1 MPAQDTNGPLTG
13 VRIIDLTIY
22 QAGPIAA
29 MLLADLG
36 ADVIKVESVAGDP
49 TRRTRAGAPQ
59 DLRPGT
65 PPTTLSWAT
74 CNRNKRSVTLDLSDE
89 GAQPTFHR
97 LLESADVMLTN
108 LHPRTLRQLKADEAT
123 VHAVNPK
130 LVYTRVAG
138 LGDRGPRAE
147 DYAQDMTGMSY
158 SGILFQYSN
167 REDVPFAPPG
177 AMNDV
182 MTATIAAFG
191 TLAAIMQQRRTGEGQ
206 YISGSLVQTPLWAQ
220 LLTATTLA
228 NTTTPTEIHDRFHP
242 RSALGNQYRCGD
254 GRWIAIAGIEAK
266 YWPVFCEA
274 VGTEHLLADERF
286 ATFELMQRNTPELL
300 PLLDA
305 HFATAPADH
314 WLERMRALGL
324 WCGPVN
330 QLRDVLTDDH
340 VAANGYLQTLD
351 DGSRTVAMPFHLRGY
366 QPGLKAG
373 PPLGAHTDEVL
384 EELGIKVGAG
394 A

>member
-1 MPAQDTNGPLTG
+1 MPAQDTNGPLSG

-36 ADVIKVESVAGDP
+36 ADVIKVESIAGDP
-49 TRRTRAGAPQ
+49 TRRTRAGAPP
-59 DLRPGT
+59 DLRPGE

-74 CNRNKRSVTLDLSDE
+74 CNRNKRSVVLDLSDD
-89 GAQPTFHR
+89 GAQPVFHQ
-97 LLESADVMLTN
+97 LLASADVMLTN
-108 LHPRTLRQLKADEAT
+108 LHPRTLRQLKADEET

-182 MTATIAAFG
+182 MTATMAAFG

-220 LLTATTLA
+220 MMTVGTLA
-228 NTTTPTEIHDRFHP
+228 NTTTVSEVHDRDHP
-242 RSALGNQYRCGD
+242 RSGLVNQYKCGD
-254 GRWIAIAGIEAK
+254 GRWICMAGIEAK
-266 YWPVFCEA
+266 YWPIFCDA
-274 VGTEHLLADERF
+274 VGAQHLMADERF
-286 ATFELMQRNTPELL
+286 ATFEGMQKNSLAL
-300 PLLDA
+300 VPLLDA
-305 HFATAPADH
+305 HFAGNTSDYF
-314 WLERMRALGL
+314 LERMRAQGL
-324 WCGPVN
+324 WCGRVN
-330 QLRDVLTDDH
+330 QLEEVLTDEH
-340 VAANGYLQTLD
+340 IEANGYLETLS

-366 QPGLKAG
+366 QPGLQAG
-373 PPLGAHTDEVL
+373 PPLGANTDEVL
-384 EELGIKVGAG
+384 AELGINVGTRA
-394 A
+394 